1 MIKAKDV
8 VQVPKLRFPEF
19 DGEWATKKLGDTSKV
34 KHGFAFKGEYFAS
47 KGKYIVLTPG
57 NFNPEG
63 GFRYQGGKEK
73 YYTNSNF
80 PSEYILQKGE
90 ILTVMTEQAVGLIG
104 SALIVP
110 ESGIFLHNQRLGLF
124 QTGPEII
131 RIFLFHY
138 LKTIKLRILL
148 SNTAAGTK
156 VRHTSPQKIE
166 SVNIFYP
173 TLPEQQII
181 ASFLSEVDQKIQQL
195 TRKKELLEQYK
206 RGVMQ
211 KIFSREIRFKDEN
224 GKDYPDWEDAKFEKI
239 ADKSVKWSITGG
251 PFGSDLKSE
260 DYTESGVRIIQLQNI
275 GDGIFYDDYK
285 IYTSEEKADSLIACN
300 IFPNEIILSKM
311 GDPVARAC
319 FIPDS
324 NSRWLMASDGI
335 RLVVDKRKY
344 DAKYIHEYI
353 NSPLFRRIA
362 FALSTG
368 TTRKRI
374 GLGELKK
381 IPIMHPCLEE
391 QKQIGNYLL
400 NIDKKIESL
409 QTQLTQTQTFK
420 KGLLQQMYV

>member
-8 VQVPKLRFPEF
+8 VQVPKLRFSEF

-57 NFNPEG
+57 NFDPDG
-63 GFRYQGGKEK
+63 GFRYQGEKEK

-166 SVNIFYP
+166 SVNIFFP
-173 TLPEQQII
+173 TLPEQQKI
-181 ASFLSEVDQKIQQL
+181 ASFLSAVDRKIQQL

-224 GKDYPDWEDAKFEKI
+224 GKDYPDWEEKRLGEIACVKGGKRIPKGYALQEEKNGFPYITVSDMENGSIRIENIKFIPKEIVSTIKNYTI
-239 ADKSVKWSITGG
+239 STSDIYISVAGTLGLVGIIPDTLENANLTENANKLTNLKCDQQYLVQ
-251 PFGSDLKSE
+251 FLKSE
-260 DYTESGVRIIQLQNI
+260 RFKKLINTVKTDNAQPKLA
-275 GDGIFYDDYK
+275 
-285 IYTSEEKADSLIACN
+285 IYA
-300 IFPNEIILSKM
+300 
-311 GDPVARAC
+311 
-319 FIPDS
+319 
-324 NSRWLMASDGI
+324 
-335 RLVVDKRKY
+335 
-344 DAKYIHEYI
+344 
-353 NSPLFRRIA
+353 
-362 FALSTG
+362 
-368 TTRKRI
+368 
-374 GLGELKK
+374 LKK
-381 IPIMHPCLEE
+381 FVVSLSSSAE
-391 QKQIGNYLL
+391 QQKVASFLL
-400 NIDKKIESL
+400 NIDNKIKLSWVLKSKNPTTFSL
-409 QTQLTQTQTFK
+409 CLRFK
-420 KGLLQQMYV
+420 

>member
-19 DGEWATKKLGDTSKV
+19 DGEGATKKLGDTSKV

-224 GKDYPDWEDAKFEKI
+224 GNDYPDWEEKRLGEVCKFLDAKRIPISEAERLHKKGHYPYYGASGIIDYVDDYIFDGEYVLLGEDGANILNRSTPLAFTVSGKIWVNNHAHVMEAYGSTQFLAESLERIRYEKYNTGTAQPKLNAKICKNIPIVLPTHSEQQKI
-239 ADKSVKWSITGG
+239 AS
-251 PFGSDLKSE
+251 F
-260 DYTESGVRIIQLQNI
+260 
-275 GDGIFYDDYK
+275 
-285 IYTSEEKADSLIACN
+285 
-300 IFPNEIILSKM
+300 
-311 GDPVARAC
+311 
-319 FIPDS
+319 
-324 NSRWLMASDGI
+324 
-335 RLVVDKRKY
+335 
-344 DAKYIHEYI
+344 
-353 NSPLFRRIA
+353 
-362 FALSTG
+362 LST
-368 TTRKRI
+368 
-374 GLGELKK
+374 
-381 IPIMHPCLEE
+381 
-391 QKQIGNYLL
+391 
-400 NIDKKIESL
+400 IDKKIESVK
-409 QTQLTQTQTFK
+409 TQLTQTQQFK
-420 KGLLQQMYV
+420 KGLLQQIFI